1 MIITIIKTDDNRRG
15 VKMIEEL
22 KTFIAVIEFNN
33 FTKAGQK
40 IGLSQPTVS
49 LHIKNLESYFQTVL
63 IQRSL
68 KQKKIYITEQGKI
81 LYEKSKEI
89 VRILEETKEQLLGY
103 EDQIKG
109 TLNIGCSFTLGE
121 YFILPFLGE
130 FREKYKD
137 VVLNITI
144 ENTKHISEKV
154 ERYELDL
161 GLVEGTVDG
170 SRFYSEDFY
179 EDNMILAVSSK
190 NDICR
195 QKFSPIKLESQT
207 WIARENGSGT
217 REYFDRFLLKN
228 NINPKNIIVLGSN
241 YAIKETVKNDIGVTF
256 ISDLVVK
263 SELKDGTIKAIDI
276 SEDYSRKFSYIY
288 PIGARVSRVS
298 REFVAMLEEYIKR
311 NYEN

>member
-1 MIITIIKTDDNRRG
+1 MIVMIIKADDKRRG

-22 KTFIAVIEFNN
+22 KTFIAVIECNN

-40 IGLSQPTVS
+40 IGLSQPAVS
-49 LHIKNLESYFQTVL
+49 LHIKNLEDYFQTVL

-68 KQKKIYITEQGKI
+68 KQKKIYITDQGKI

-89 VRILEETKEQLLGY
+89 ISILEETKEEILGY
-103 EDQIKG
+103 ESEIKG

-137 VVLNITI
+137 IAIHITI
-144 ENTKHISEKV
+144 ENTSHICEKV

-161 GLVEGTVDG
+161 GLVEGTVDR
-170 SRFYSEDFY
+170 SKFYSEGFY
-179 EDNMILAVSSK
+179 EDNMILAASSK

-195 QKFSPIKLESQT
+195 QKFSPLKLENQT
-207 WIARENGSGT
+207 WIARESGSGT

-228 NINPKNIIVLGSN
+228 NLNPSNIIVLGSN
-241 YAIKETVKNDIGVTF
+241 YAIKETVKNDIGITF

-263 SELKDGTIKAIDI
+263 AELKDGTIKAIDTEQ
-276 SEDYSRKFSYIY
+276 SYSRKFSYIY

-298 REFVAMLEEYIKR
+298 REFVLMLEEYIKR